1 MIRFFKDKI
10 NFVSFSVFVVFFIVV
25 GIKKFDFYIEG
36 DGLEYVMM
44 TESFFRHGSPEL
56 RIADAVSFKNHWK
69 PQEWDKMYKKGIFE
83 STYLNPV
90 NYQLKNPL
98 ENFGGYFLS
107 NDNTFYCYHF
117 WGYSF
122 FAVPFRYITH
132 WLSVNPLY
140 TFLYTNLFF
149 LLIFFSVIWFFS
161 SFDFYHKLFFSFM
174 VTIPSS
180 YWYISW
186 EHAEVYMLSLAATSL
201 ILFHQNKYKLSFLL
215 MALCAWQN
223 QTFIL
228 LPATALLFLL
238 IKNTKNFFKISFT
251 YGPFVLFGL
260 IPSLFYY
267 VHFGHISL
275 IPFSGHL
282 EPRMATLNR
291 FLGFFYDLNQGMVL
305 AAPAILLLLPV
316 ATLKRLY
323 AFFGSRCGLDYS
335 MLFVFSVLGMT
346 WVFIQMK
353 NWSPGESVAHRYT
366 TWTLPVIAWFV
377 LLFAKHV
384 MSSVWFK
391 IFGILS
397 VVFNV
402 MMIILHRD
410 YDKYDWSG
418 ERMMPLANFVFFK
431 YPQLYNPDPVIF
443 SMRSIQ
449 NYGKENALVPY
460 VKKKKLLKLMVLD
473 EGKDTLKHFGFN
485 EIEIKELENRPSQY
499 GWIYIPKALVEKYGG
514 NFVTLFRKIKIE
526 NVVKGIYNNPDWYNS
541 VLQRAEEF
549 KIPIDSVM
557 RMDAAYVVDQEL

>member
-1 MIRFFKDKI
+1 MISFIRDKI
-10 NFVSFSVFVVFFIVV
+10 NLVFFSAFVVFFIVV

-56 RIADAVSFKNHWK
+56 RIADALSYKNHWH
-69 PQEWDKMYKKGIFE
+69 PREWEKMYKKGIFE

-107 NDNTFYCYHF
+107 KDRVFYCYHF

-140 TFLYTNLFF
+140 TFLFANLFF
-149 LLIFFSVIWFFS
+149 LVFFFSVLWFS
-161 SFDFYHKLFFSFM
+161 STLDFYHKLFFSFV
-174 VTIPSS
+174 VTIPSA

-186 EHAEVYMLSLAATSL
+186 EHTEVYMLSLASTSL
-201 ILFHQNKYKLSFLL
+201 ILFHQYRYKLSLLL

-228 LPATALLFLL
+228 LPTAALMFLL
-238 IKNTKNFFKISFT
+238 IKEHKSFFRTSFI
-251 YGPFVLFGL
+251 YGPIILFGL
-260 IPSLFYY
+260 IPSFFYY

-282 EPRMATLNR
+282 EPRMATINR
-291 FLGFFYDLNQGMVL
+291 FFGFFYDLNQGMLL
-305 AAPAILLLLPV
+305 AAPAILLLFPF
-316 ATLKRLY
+316 ATLNRVY
-323 AFFGSRCGLDYS
+323 SFFRDRIRPHYS
-335 MLFVFSVLGMT
+335 VLFVFSVFGMT
-346 WVFIQMK
+346 YVFIQMK

-366 TWTLPVIAWFV
+366 TWTLPVMAWFV
-377 LLFAKHV
+377 LLFSKDV
-384 MSSVWFK
+384 MKSFWFK
-391 IFGILS
+391 TFGILS
-397 VVFNV
+397 ITFNV
-402 MMIILHRD
+402 LSLMLHRD

-418 ERMMPLANFVFFK
+418 ERMMPLANAVFFN
-431 YPQLYNPDPVIF
+431 YPQWYNPDPVIF

-449 NYGKENALVPY
+449 TYGKENVLVPY

-473 EGKDTLKHFGFN
+473 ERKDTLKHFGIN
-485 EIEIKELENRPSQY
+485 EGEIKELEKGSRYY
-499 GWIYIPKALVEKYGG
+499 GWIYVPNALVQKYGD
-514 NFVTLFRKIKIE
+514 NFVNLFRNIKIE
-526 NVVKGIYNNPDWYNS
+526 TVVKGIYNNPDWYNS
-541 VLQRAEEF
+541 VLKRSEEY

-557 RMDAAYVVDQEL
+557 RMDAVYVVDQEL

>member
-1 MIRFFKDKI
+1 MILFLKNKI
-10 NFVSFSVFVVFFIVV
+10 NLVFFSSFVIFFIVV

-56 RIADAVSFKNHWK
+56 RIADAVSYKNHWK
-69 PQEWDKMYKKGIFE
+69 PREWEKMYKKGIFE

-107 NDNTFYCYHF
+107 KDNKFYCYHF

-132 WLSVNPLY
+132 WFSINPLY
-140 TFLYTNLFF
+140 TFLFANLFF
-149 LLIFFSVIWFFS
+149 LVVFFAVLWLFS
-161 SFDFYHKLFFSFM
+161 SFDFYHKLFFSFI
-174 VTIPSS
+174 VTMPSA

-186 EHAEVYMLSLAATSL
+186 EHTEVYMLSLAATSL
-201 ILFHQNKYKLSFLL
+201 ILFHQNRHKLSFLL

-238 IKNTKNFFKISFT
+238 IKEPKSFFRTSFI
-251 YGPFVLFGL
+251 YGPILLLGL

-267 VHFGHISL
+267 VHFDHISL

-291 FLGFFYDLNQGMVL
+291 FVGFFYDLNQGMLL
-305 AAPAILLLLPV
+305 AAPVILLLFPF
-316 ATLKRLY
+316 ATLKRVY
-323 AFFGSRCGLDYS
+323 SSFRKKSVPDYS
-335 MLFVFSVLGMT
+335 LLFVFSVFGMT
-346 WVFIQMK
+346 YVFIQMK

-366 TWTLPVIAWFV
+366 TWTLPVVAWFV
-377 LLFAKHV
+377 LLFAKDTLKN
-384 MSSVWFK
+384 VWFK
-391 IFGILS
+391 IFGVLS
-397 VVFNV
+397 IALNV
-402 MMIILHRD
+402 LMIVLHRD

-418 ERMMPLANFVFFK
+418 ERMMPLAKLVFLN

-449 NYGKENALVPY
+449 TYGKENDLVPY
-460 VKKKKLLKLMVLD
+460 VKNKKLLKLLVLD
-473 EGKDTLKHFGFN
+473 ERKDTLKHFGFD
-485 EIEIKELENRPSQY
+485 EAEMKELEKQDQYY
-499 GWIYIPKALVEKYGG
+499 GWIYVPNALVEKYGD

-526 NVVKGIYNNPDWYNS
+526 TVVRGIYNNPDWYNS
-541 VLQRAEEF
+541 VIQRAEEF